1 MGETIEE
8 TRHIY
13 EKAMALMDEREKD
26 YECSW
31 REEGLDCM
39 IGSLYKKGSQLRT
52 MLGNGRLRENTKRT
66 KEDILDN
73 INYGILAY
81 RHLELEEMEEQSSR
95 Q

>member
-1 MGETIEE
+1 MKTTEE
-8 TRHIY
+8 CNYIY
-13 EKAMALMDEREKD
+13 EKARELMDEREKD
-26 YECSW
+26 YEGSW

-52 MLGNGRLRENTKRT
+52 MLSNGRLRENTKRT

-81 RHLELEEMEEQSSR
+81 RHLELEEEKVAD
-95 Q
+95 